1 MFAYA
6 EVDGEVADLRDAIT
20 GKDGFG
26 EQNQW
31 TVESRPKRSRLVRC
45 DRSGAGRARGR
56 IQLQPIRSARM
67 NPERQMLDK
76 LGIKNRAYTRGYYD
90 FVDIVDAPNPEAML
104 AFSVWYSTQRLGRTQ
119 SMPAFDAKS
128 FERRSRMQRKAA
140 PAWRSDRR
148 WSPCYA
154 RRLAFCLLQRGPWR
168 MRLSGWESALVD

>member
-67 NPERQMLDK
+67 NPEIDP
-76 LGIKNRAYTRGYYD
+76 
-90 FVDIVDAPNPEAML
+90 VML
-104 AFSVWYSTQRLGRTQ
+104 AHLLWRPEVLELLSRVGYAPKQFRGPRKQLYEVLCKAMTLREITAAIHEFMGRRQ
-119 SMPAFDAKS
+119 
-128 FERRSRMQRKAA
+128 
-140 PAWRSDRR
+140 AWRGH
-148 WSPCYA
+148 PA
-154 RRLAFCLLQRGPWR
+154 HA
-168 MRLSGWESALVD
+168 